1 MIGSLHFRAPGI
13 EQYLDQRPMD
23 LAGAFQRGYGNGL
36 RARELDM
43 RETAA
48 EQATDER
55 AQARTEAAQMRYG
68 PDLVMSPEG
77 GIDFGASEAARWSRA
92 ARAEEAQRMAELQ
105 DYEMR
110 RQADLELAKERA
122 IMSELFRPAPTPPAP
137 RPPDRPFEGTR
148 EGPGGGKQT
157 GKFATQEELDAF
169 MRAGGGA
176 ESFGLDEW
184 QRAQNMIDA
193 AEVGG
198 DKVKVVVDP
207 DTGQVGIT
215 EAGWF
220 GLGGMTPADARK
232 RIEELRRRRGGGLT
246 PPAPEAATGTNRP
259 VRRFD
264 YRALQM
270 LPSGQ

>member
-1 MIGSLHFRAPGI
+1 MSLQFRAPGI
-13 EQYLDQRPMD
+13 EQYLDTRPMN
-23 LAGAFQRGYGNGL
+23 LAGAFTSGYGQAQNR
-36 RARELDM
+36 RALDM
-43 RETAA
+43 RQQAMEQAAA
-48 EQATDER
+48 ERE
-55 AQARTEAAQMRYG
+55 QARIEAAQMRYG

-122 IMSELFRPAPTPPAP
+122 IMSELFRPEPTPPAP

-148 EGPGGGKQT
+148 ETPGGGKQT

-193 AEVGG
+193 AESDVM
-198 DKVKVVVDP
+198 VKVNPLSGEVEIGTP
-207 DTGQVGIT
+207 
-215 EAGWF
+215 EWYMPWR
-220 GLGGMTPADARK
+220 GLNKEQARK
-232 RIEELRRRRGGGLT
+232 RLEELRKMRGQGGA
-246 PPAPEAATGTNRP
+246 PAPDAATGTNRP